1 MRLNSIIESH
11 ILCWQEKDILILEC
25 VFCVHSEV
33 ISPLN
38 FIATCKI
45 FEEHPLFISNSTLGN
60 FLSVINLFVT
70 SYGFTENCFFF
81 NFTWGN
87 SVSIYNFFLFLQMTK
102 RFTVNLPGGQKKV
115 LRISPQLTLEQV
127 RAQLCQ
133 ERQLDPSRL
142 VFQLPTSPGQQLSL
156 GTTISELPA
165 NEVNLVS
172 ANGEFM

>member
-1 MRLNSIIESH
+1 MGLLRTVYFKLYMRE
-11 ILCWQEKDILILEC
+11 LC
-25 VFCVHSEV
+25 F
-33 ISPLN
+33 
-38 FIATCKI
+38 
-45 FEEHPLFISNSTLGN
+45 
-60 FLSVINLFVT
+60 NL
-70 SYGFTENCFFF
+70 
-81 NFTWGN
+81 
-87 SVSIYNFFLFLQMTK
+87 NFFLFLQMTK